1 MRRLN
6 QHLQTQISEHGRA
19 SSQRHHDSLGT
30 SRAIRSRTAMASIN
44 ERYGSRY
51 DMQNY
56 IEKHLGTSNMDIAL
70 QKINEGG
77 IVLSFTDYDE
87 ERHYLAEQRIQQV
100 YDEIVKEHQKH
111 ISRMLPEKEG
121 LTKDQSVRFYSK
133 LRFDD
138 FMDVVKTYI
147 TEQLEIKFEV
157 SYRKFANA
165 VAKKVGI
172 PIVGS
177 EIYTYPGPKI
187 DFVERVINRIHDDKE
202 KRTKRTS
209 LKKGGKT
216 EGKRQTK
223 GSRRT
228 KGSRFTKGKRH
239 RKGTRRAKN

>member
-1 MRRLN
+1 
-6 QHLQTQISEHGRA
+6 
-19 SSQRHHDSLGT
+19 
-30 SRAIRSRTAMASIN
+30 
-44 ERYGSRY
+44 
-51 DMQNY
+51 
-56 IEKHLGTSNMDIAL
+56 
-70 QKINEGG
+70 
-77 IVLSFTDYDE
+77 
-87 ERHYLAEQRIQQV
+87 
-100 YDEIVKEHQKH
+100 
-111 ISRMLPEKEG
+111 MLPEKEG

-223 GSRRT
+223 GSR
-228 KGSRFTKGKRH
+228 FTKGR
-239 RKGTRRAKN
+239 RQTKGTRRAKN

>member
-19 SSQRHHDSLGT
+19 SSETHYNNLST
-30 SRAIRSRTAMASIN
+30 SRAIRSRTARASIN
-44 ERYGSRY
+44 ERYGSTY

-70 QKINEGG
+70 KKINEGG

-121 LTKDQSVRFYSK
+121 LTKAQSVRFYSK

-138 FMDVVKTYI
+138 FMDVVIKYI
-147 TEQLEIKFEV
+147 SVELHMDSEILDIDNVITF
-157 SYRKFANA
+157 RKFAKA
-165 VAKKVGI
+165 VAKNVGI
-172 PIVGS
+172 PIGDS
-177 EIYTYPGPKI
+177 ILYRYPGPKI

-202 KRTKRTS
+202 QEKRTKRTS

-216 EGKRQTK
+216 EG
-223 GSRRT
+223 
-228 KGSRFTKGKRH
+228 SRFTRGKRQ

>member
-6 QHLQTQISEHGRA
+6 QQLQTQISERGRA
-19 SSQRHHDSLGT
+19 SSETHYNRLST
-30 SRAIRSRTAMASIN
+30 SRANRSRTARASIDQQ
-44 ERYGSRY
+44 YGSAY

-70 QKINEGG
+70 KKINEGG

-121 LTKDQSVRFYSK
+121 LTKAQSVRFYSK
-133 LRFDD
+133 LRFDE

-147 TEQLEIKFEV
+147 SAELDINFEV
-157 SYRKFANA
+157 SYRKFAIE
-165 VAKKVGI
+165 VSKKVGI
-172 PIVGS
+172 PIVDS
-177 EIYTYPGPKI
+177 DFYRYPGPKI

-202 KRTKRTS
+202 KITKRTS

-216 EGKRQTK
+216 EGTRKTKGTRQTK
-223 GSRRT
+223 GTRRT
-228 KGSRFTKGKRH
+228 KK
-239 RKGTRRAKN
+239 